1 MEDRIYPENQDHL
14 LARSIKC
21 ILLGVLM
28 MFGMLYSFQVHAQV
42 PVNSNGTPA
51 ESFLGEQFCFDTQ
64 FTNVGSPGFGPYM
77 QLVIPTG
84 LKFDGATIF
93 GTSAII
99 DELGVFPAVPGNQ
112 IIDPL
117 SDLPVTGPEG
127 GTLTTIKLPVGSVV
141 AGGPNLTT
149 NICLTIESFAVVG
162 TPLPVMLVPVYEF
175 GDTATGV
182 NGPIVGTAN
191 TQPVTPTVIRF
202 EKANGAPEDIGGR
215 ERPPSTTW
223 PISYTLTADIANTA
237 TVTDMVFSDVLPNDM
252 QFVGPVTIT
261 GGTGCVVTA
270 TPSVIVPGGNLV
282 VDCTSATGTTNASD
296 VTVSY
301 PAYLTDFLD
310 ETSCGTFSRT
320 NSASLDVEYQ
330 MTPLPQLSDDSI
342 VIVKHVALQKAATT
356 NTAIPGATIDYS
368 LSFQVSDSADV
379 NALVVTDTLPDGTLW
394 GAHGSLLINGSPVAI
409 VPDVTLN
416 VDGTTTVIYDIGAA
430 ASPIGGGSDISL
442 SYTADI
448 QQSYIS
454 TGLPV
459 LASDTLNN
467 SVDAVYSLVQG
478 AVDCVEDSDASVGIR
493 PVSLTKTIQNL
504 QPFYVPG
511 EIVTFQLELTVPSG
525 DTRNVQFRDALPLP
539 VFNVADISIVWGV
552 DIRLAPTDNLGL
564 TPTSITRDLAT
575 NTIVIDWPDI
585 SSDTARV
592 LAVEIDATVTDD
604 PFADNLFL
612 TNIAESSTNN
622 TPNLIATDNAIV
634 QLLVGAPELVI
645 TKGISA
651 STNPNSVISPAPSVL
666 PVDGDISNSDAQDIL
681 TYVLTVEN
689 IGSASAFD
697 VRVNENVPA
706 GLSACVLVSVVDGNG
721 DALATDSGDLFNAG
735 LVITELTGNDG
746 IPVGGGA
753 PYSSD
758 TAIISF
764 TCVVDIAVQPLQQID
779 NEASAV
785 WASQPGTGN
794 FQAVTDIASTTI
806 ANVSASKLFVATS
819 EATTSDAATP
829 PRATIGEIIRYR
841 LVAELPE
848 GTVSNLN
855 LSDTLPGGLTFLDD
869 GTSKAA
875 FISNG
880 GGITSTA
887 QTITNIS
894 GNDPSLAAVA
904 SSLVVSDVSAT
915 TANFAF
921 GTVVNSDN
929 DADAEF
935 LIVEFNVLVN
945 NSVADSNDTGEDRIN
960 YFEIFNDVIPLG
972 TSNDVQVRIAEPGVT
987 VNKNASPT
995 AGDAGDVITF
1005 TVVVSNSTGGNVSSA
1020 FDVQISDPLDP
1031 RLVNFVVTSITPL
1044 ACPALGELNSS
1055 TATLLDISF
1064 AEMAPGC
1071 SVTVVYSSELDGLV
1085 APGDSITNTATAAWT
1100 SLPGPSGTINNPT
1113 GSSTPGTPG
1122 SDNGERD
1129 DSDGQG
1135 GTNDYTQSADASV
1148 VVQSVV
1154 LNKAVTGTSQL
1165 STGTDKFRTALDDLT
1180 IGETVD
1186 FEIIATIPEG
1196 TTPQVLISD
1205 TMPWT
1210 NGVMEIISATVVSVG
1225 TNLTTALTPLSPA
1238 NLLDLQLSDGINDSA
1253 SFDFGQ
1259 VVNTADGVNDVNDEI
1274 RVSVTGRLR
1283 NLAPNQSGD
1292 LLTNTALVQF
1302 GTGLN
1307 ASSSAQV
1314 DTVAPVLAIIK
1325 SGDITQG
1332 DAGDTVTFTL
1342 TISHPTAS
1350 TADAFEVLL
1359 GDNLPAGL
1367 TLVGSTLAS
1376 VSGLAPDALIE
1387 DIPGN
1392 GFSAGWVSFGL
1403 SQTSV
1408 LTFEATIDPVVM
1420 PSEVI
1425 TNTATVDWTSL
1436 PGDGDPDDRQ
1446 SSASDDHGITITAPG
1461 LTKVI
1466 TGTSEVDTGTGQFG
1480 PETDLTIGEEVTY
1493 QFTVVLPEGS
1503 PNGVV
1508 VTDQLPT
1515 GSSVLQV
1522 VSSSLVSIGSNISGA
1537 GLPVAGSPGVAS
1549 GTNADTFNDRVVWT
1563 LGNLVNTPDG
1573 ADTAADQLLFEVVA
1587 VVLDQPANQS
1597 GVVAQTNTATV
1608 VSSNSSASGT
1618 VDVELVAPALTLEKV
1633 VSNPVSGFVDAG
1645 DTVTHT
1651 LTIDHTVLS
1660 TADAYNV
1667 VINDTLPGPELL
1679 WADNVV
1685 STCPGLLVDDI
1696 GEPLIVF
1703 TIPNFELLTDSC
1715 TINYDTTV
1723 AITAQP
1729 AQTLTNT
1736 AGMEYDSTPVFVDG
1750 VTRRLTASG
1759 TAEVTVLAPTL
1770 VKVATVS
1777 NVADTGSSQFNP
1789 ALPDLAIGETITYEL
1804 TIVVPEGTVPNAI
1817 VTDLMPALPPGA
1829 GFIEAIGASVSA
1841 VGGNISTSLPGT
1853 PVLDDFQVID
1863 GLDDRVIFDF
1873 GTITNI
1879 PDGVSDEKDRIVMQ
1893 VVGRVA
1899 NVADN
1904 ANGDLLVNTAS
1915 FDFTGGSLADDAD
1928 VEVVEPVLN
1937 LTKSMGPVVDTVVRL
1952 SLVVENTGSGT
1963 APAYDINV
1971 TDVLEDSVW
1980 NSAALS
1986 QVSVSTGFLLQA
1998 TPGPAAGQ
2006 TTITLSSDPLAI
2018 SPAGTIPVGS
2028 SVSAVFDIPLAALPP
2043 VPNPVVN
2050 LAELDQADTLP
2061 GDDPAQRDLPPDSDI
2076 AEIGI
2081 PDLQLSK
2088 DDSLLLDLDSS
2099 GDVSPGDTL
2108 RYTLVINNQGAGDA
2122 TNIVLEDAPDIH
2134 TALLNGSVVS
2144 TQGSVAIGNNPGDTT
2159 IEVAVG
2165 TIVAA
2170 TSVTVTYDVVINQ
2183 PLPSGVTE
2191 VVNQALLT
2199 SAELPPV
2206 ISDDPDEPGTED
2218 PTIVPINAQPDLVI
2232 SKDDGD
2238 VTAVPGGTV
2247 SYLLSYQNVGNQD
2260 ATGVV
2265 ITETV
2270 PLNTLFNGAAST
2282 PGWACL
2288 PDATAGSTCTL
2299 ALGGVAASAAA
2310 ATATFAVMVDDP
2322 LPTGVAEILNT
2333 VGIADDGTNGDD
2345 PTPDDNTDSDST
2357 PVDAFPDLVIS
2368 KDDGD
2373 VTAVPGG
2380 TVSYLLSYQNVGN
2393 QDATGVVITETVPL
2407 NTVFDGAASTPG
2419 WACLPDAT
2427 AGSTCTLAI
2436 GGVAAGVPAATA
2448 TFAVMVDD
2456 PLPTGVTEVLN
2467 TVGIADDGTNG
2478 DDPTPDDNTD
2488 SDSTPVDA
2496 VPDLVI
2502 SKDDGGVSAR
2512 PGSTLSYTLSYQN
2525 VGDQDATGVVITET
2539 VPAGTEFIADDST
2552 PGWVCL
2558 PDGMAD
2564 STCTLAI
2571 GDVAAGS
2578 SVATVIYTVLIAQ
2591 QTDATKG
2598 VLNITSI
2605 ADDGSNG
2612 DDPTPDNNTD
2622 NVITFYYVAVPILNQ
2637 YGIAILALLM
2647 LGVGLVG
2654 FRRYI

>member
-1 MEDRIYPENQDHL
+1 MEDRISPVNQDYVL
-14 LARSIKC
+14 PRSIKS

-28 MFGMLYSFQVHAQV
+28 MFGMLHSLQVYAQV
-42 PVNSNGTPA
+42 PVNSNSTPA

-77 QLVIPTG
+77 QLVIPAG
-84 LKFDGATIF
+84 LKFDGANIF

-99 DELGVFPAVPGNQ
+99 DELGVFPAEPGNQ
-112 IIDPL
+112 ILDPL
-117 SDLPVTGPEG
+117 SDLPVTGPAG

-141 AGGPNLTT
+141 TDGPSLTT

-202 EKANGAPEDIGGR
+202 EKANGAPEDVGGR

-252 QFVGPVTIT
+252 QYVGPVTIT
-261 GGTGCVVTA
+261 GGVGCVVTVS
-270 TPSVIVPGGNLV
+270 PSVISPGGNLV

-301 PAYLTDFLD
+301 PAYLTDSLD

-330 MTPLPQLSDDSI
+330 MTPLPQMSDDSA
-342 VIVKHVALQKAATT
+342 VTVKHVALQKAATT
-356 NTAIPGATIDYS
+356 DTAIPGATIEYS
-368 LSFQVSDSADV
+368 LSFQISDSADV
-379 NALVVTDTLPDGTLW
+379 NALVLTDTLPDGTLW
-394 GAHGSLLINGSPVAI
+394 GAHGNLLINGSPVSI
-409 VPDVTLN
+409 VPNIMPN

-430 ASPIGGGSDISL
+430 ASPIDGGSDISL

-448 QQSYIS
+448 QQSYIA

-478 AVDCVEDSDASVGIR
+478 AVDCNEDSDASVGIR
-493 PVSLTKTIQNL
+493 PVSLTKTIKNL

-511 EIVTFQLELTVPSG
+511 DIVTFQLALTVPSG
-525 DTRNVQFRDALPLP
+525 DARDVQFRDALPLP
-539 VFNVADISIVWGV
+539 VFNVADISTVWGV
-552 DIRLAPTDNLGL
+552 DIRLAPADNLGL
-564 TPTSITRDLAT
+564 TPTSITADLAT

-592 LAVEIDATVTDD
+592 LAVEIDAVVTDE

-622 TPNLIATDNAIV
+622 TPNVTATDNAIV
-634 QLLVGAPELVI
+634 QLLVGSPELVI

-651 STNPNSVISPAPSVL
+651 STNLNSVISPSPLVL
-666 PVDGDISNSDAQDIL
+666 PVDGDISNSDAQDLL

-706 GLSACVLVSVVDGNG
+706 GLTACALVSVVDGNG

-735 LVITELTGNDG
+735 LVITQLTANDG
-746 IPVGGGA
+746 NPAGGGA
-753 PYSSD
+753 PYSTD

-764 TCVVDIAVQPLQQID
+764 TCVLDIAVQPLQQIE
-779 NEASAV
+779 NEASTV
-785 WASQPGTGN
+785 WASQPGAGD
-794 FQAVTDIASTTI
+794 FEAVTDIASATM

-819 EATTSDAATP
+819 EATTSDAAVP

-848 GTVSNLN
+848 GTVIDLN
-855 LSDTLPGGLTFLDD
+855 LRDVLPAGLTFLYD

-880 GGITSTA
+880 GGLTSTA
-887 QTITNIS
+887 ESVPNIS
-894 GNDPSLAAVA
+894 GNDPSLVAVP
-904 SSLVVSDVSAT
+904 SSSVTFVVPVSDAR
-915 TANFAF
+915 FDF
-921 GTVVNSDN
+921 GTVVNSDA

-935 LIVEFNVLVN
+935 LIVEFNALVN
-945 NSVADSNDTGEDRIN
+945 NIDLGDNVAGENLNNRFNIRNGNVRLINSDR
-960 YFEIFNDVIPLG
+960 
-972 TSNDVQVRIAEPGVT
+972 VQVRVAEPLVT
-987 VNKNASPT
+987 INKVASPT

-1005 TVVVSNSTGGNVSSA
+1005 TVVVSNANGSNVSGA
-1020 FDVQISDPLDP
+1020 FDMELTDPLDP
-1031 RLVNFVVTSITPL
+1031 RLVNFSVTSITPD
-1044 ACPALGELNSS
+1044 ACLSLGDVDNSS
-1055 TATLLDISF
+1055 ATLLDISF
-1064 AEMAPGC
+1064 AEMVPGC
-1071 SVTVVYSSELDGLV
+1071 SVTVVYTSELAGVV

-1100 SLPGPSGTINNPT
+1100 SLPGPSGTTINPT

-1122 SDNGERD
+1122 SEDGERD
-1129 DSDGQG
+1129 DSDGQI
-1135 GTNDYTQSADASV
+1135 GTNNYTQNDDARV
-1148 VVQSVV
+1148 DVQSIV

-1165 STGTDKFRTALDDLT
+1165 STGTDQFRTALDDLT

-1210 NGVMEIISATVVSVG
+1210 NGVMEIVSATIVSVG
-1225 TNLTTALTPLSPA
+1225 ANLTPVLAPLSPA
-1238 NLLDLQLSDGINDSA
+1238 ILTDLQLSDGVNDSA

-1259 VVNTADGVNDVNDEI
+1259 VVNTADGVSDEKDEI
-1274 RVSVTGRLR
+1274 RVSVTGRLLD
-1283 NLAPNQSGD
+1283 LAANQSGD

-1302 GTGLN
+1302 GPGLN

-1314 DTVAPVLAIIK
+1314 DTVAPVLTIVK

-1332 DAGDTVTFTL
+1332 DAGDTVRFTL
-1342 TISHPTAS
+1342 TINHPAAS
-1350 TADAFEVLL
+1350 TADAFDVVL
-1359 GDNLPAGL
+1359 GDDLPAGL
-1367 TLVGSTLAS
+1367 TLVGGTLTS
-1376 VSGLAPDALIE
+1376 FSGLAPDVLIE

-1392 GFSAGWVSFGL
+1392 GFSTGWLSFGL
-1403 SQTSV
+1403 SETSV
-1408 LTFEATIDPVVM
+1408 LTFEATIDPVVV

-1436 PGDGDPDDRQ
+1436 PGDIDPDDRQ
-1446 SSASDDHGITITAPG
+1446 SSASDDHGITITPPG

-1537 GLPVAGSPGVAS
+1537 GLPAAGSPGVAS
-1549 GTNADTFNDRVVWT
+1549 DTNADTFNDRVVWT
-1563 LGNLVNTPDG
+1563 LGDLVNTPDG
-1573 ADTAADQLLFEVVA
+1573 AETEADQLLFEVVA

-1597 GVVAQTNTATV
+1597 GVVTTNTATV
-1608 VSSNSSASGT
+1608 ASNNSSASGT
-1618 VDVELVAPALTLEKV
+1618 IDVDLVAPSLTLDKV

-1651 LTIDHTVLS
+1651 LIIDHADTS

-1667 VINDTLPGPELL
+1667 VLSDTLPSPELL
-1679 WADNVV
+1679 WAGNVV
-1685 STCPGLLVDDI
+1685 SACPDLVVDI
-1696 GEPLIVF
+1696 TAEPLIVF
-1703 TIPNFELLTDSC
+1703 TIPQLDLLTENC
-1715 TINYDTTV
+1715 TISYDTTV
-1723 AITAQP
+1723 TISAQP
-1729 AQTLTNT
+1729 GQQLTNT
-1736 AGMEYDSTPVFVDG
+1736 AEMDYDSTPAFVTG
-1750 VTRRLTASG
+1750 ETRRLTASG
-1759 TAEVTVLAPTL
+1759 TTEVTVLAPTL

-1777 NVADTGSSQFNP
+1777 NVLDTDTSQFDP
-1789 ALPDLAIGETITYEL
+1789 ALPDLAIGETITYEI
-1804 TIVVPEGTVPNAI
+1804 TIVVVEGTVMNSI

-1879 PDGVSDEKDRIVMQ
+1879 PDGVSDENDRIVMQ

-1899 NVADN
+1899 DVADN
-1904 ANGDLLVNTAS
+1904 SNGDLLVNNAR

-1928 VEVVEPVLN
+1928 VEVVEPELN
-1937 LTKSMGPVVDTVVRL
+1937 LTKSMGPVVDTVVRIN
-1952 SLVVENTGSGT
+1952 LVVENTGNGT

-2006 TTITLSSDPLAI
+2006 TTITLSSDPSAI

-2050 LAELDQADTLP
+2050 LADLDQADTLP

-2088 DDSLLLDLDSS
+2088 DDSLLLDVDSS

-2134 TALLNGSVVS
+2134 TALIDGSVVS
-2144 TQGSVAIGNNPGDTT
+2144 SQGSVAIGNNPGDTT

-2165 TIVAA
+2165 TMAA
-2170 TSVTVTYDVVINQ
+2170 GTSVTVTYDVVINQ

-2270 PLNTLFNGAAST
+2270 PLNTLFDGPAST
-2282 PGWACL
+2282 PGWVCV
-2288 PDATAGSTCTL
+2288 PDATAGSICTL
-2299 ALGGVAASAAA
+2299 AIGGVAASAAA
-2310 ATATFAVMVDDP
+2310 ATASFAVMVDDP
-2322 LPTGVAEILNT
+2322 LPA
-2333 VGIADDGTNGDD
+2333 
-2345 PTPDDNTDSDST
+2345 
-2357 PVDAFPDLVIS
+2357 
-2368 KDDGD
+2368 
-2373 VTAVPGG
+2373 
-2380 TVSYLLSYQNVGN
+2380 
-2393 QDATGVVITETVPL
+2393 
-2407 NTVFDGAASTPG
+2407 
-2419 WACLPDAT
+2419 
-2427 AGSTCTLAI
+2427 
-2436 GGVAAGVPAATA
+2436 
-2448 TFAVMVDD
+2448 
-2456 PLPTGVTEVLN
+2456 GVTEVLN

-2488 SDSTPVDA
+2488 SDTTPVNA
-2496 VPDLVI
+2496 LPDLVI
-2502 SKDDGGVSAR
+2502 SKDDGREPAR
-2512 PGSTLSYTLSYQN
+2512 PGGKVSYTLSYQN

-2539 VPAGTEFIADDST
+2539 VPDGTEFDAADST

-2558 PDGMAD
+2558 PDGMAG
-2564 STCTLAI
+2564 STCTLAV

-2578 SVATVIYTVLIAQ
+2578 LVATAFYTVVVAE
-2591 QTDATKG
+2591 QTVGANG
-2598 VLNITSI
+2598 VLNIASI

-2622 NVITFYYVAVPILNQ
+2622 NVITFYYVAIPILNR

-2654 FRRYI
+2654 FRRFV

>member
-1 MEDRIYPENQDHL
+1 MEDRINPANQVHSL
-14 LARSIKC
+14 WRSTKST
-21 ILLGVLM
+21 LLGVLM
-28 MFGMLYSFQVHAQV
+28 IFGMLYSLQVHAQV

-77 QLVIPTG
+77 QLVIPAG
-84 LKFDGATIF
+84 LKFDGANIF

-99 DELGVFPAVPGNQ
+99 DELGVFPAEPGNQ

-117 SDLPVTGPEG
+117 SDLPVTGPAG

-141 AGGPNLTT
+141 TNGPDLTT

-175 GDTATGV
+175 GDTATGA

-202 EKANGAPEDIGGR
+202 DKASGAPDDVGGR
-215 ERPPSTTW
+215 ERPPSTSW
-223 PISYTLTADIANTA
+223 PITYTLTADIANTA
-237 TVTDMVFSDVLPNDM
+237 TVTGLVFSDVLPSDM
-252 QFVGPVTIT
+252 QFTGPVTIT
-261 GGTGCVVTA
+261 GGVGCVVT
-270 TPSVIVPGGNLV
+270 TSPSVITPGGTLV
-282 VDCTSATGTTNASD
+282 VDCTSATGTTSASD

-301 PAYLTDFLD
+301 PAYFTDSLD
-310 ETSCGTFSRT
+310 ETNCDTFSRT

-330 MTPLPQLSDDSI
+330 ATPLPQLNGESA
-342 VIVKHVALQKAATT
+342 VIVKHVAMQKAATSDT
-356 NTAIPGATIDYS
+356 GIPGATIDYS
-368 LSFQVSDSADV
+368 LSFQVTDSADI
-379 NALVVTDTLPDGTLW
+379 NAMVLTDTLPDGTLW
-394 GAHGSLLINGSPVAI
+394 GAHGSLLINGSVVPVT
-409 VPDVTLN
+409 PSVTPN
-416 VDGTTTVIYDIGAA
+416 TDGTTTVIYDIGAVA
-430 ASPIGGGSDISL
+430 PLIARGSEISL
-442 SYTADI
+442 SYTAGI
-448 QQSYIS
+448 QQSYID

-459 LASDTLNN
+459 LASDALNN
-467 SVDAVYSLVQG
+467 TVNAVYSLVQG
-478 AVDCVEDSDASVGIR
+478 ALNCNEDSSASVGIR
-493 PVSLTKTIQNL
+493 PVALTKTIANPK
-504 QPFYVPG
+504 PFYVPG
-511 EIVTFQLELTVPSG
+511 EIVTYRLALTVPSG

-539 VFNVADISIVWGV
+539 VFNVADISTVWNV
-552 DIRLAPTDNLGL
+552 DIRHAPADNLGL
-564 TPTSITRDLAT
+564 TPTLITADSAT

-592 LAVEIDATVTDD
+592 LAVDIDAVVTDE

-622 TPNLIATDNAIV
+622 TTNATATNNAII
-634 QLLVGAPELVI
+634 QLLVGAPDVVI

-651 STNPNSVISPAPSVL
+651 STNPNSVISPLPSVL

-681 TYVLTVEN
+681 TFVLTVEN

-697 VRVNENVPA
+697 VQVNENVPA
-706 GLSACVLVSVVDGNG
+706 GLTACTLVSVVDGNG

-746 IPVGGGA
+746 IPAGGGA
-753 PYSSD
+753 PYSTD

-764 TCVVDIAVQPLQQID
+764 TCVVDIAAQPLQLIE

-785 WASQPGTGN
+785 WASQPGAGD
-794 FQAVTDIASTTI
+794 FPAVTDIAATTI
-806 ANVSASKLFVATS
+806 ANVSASKLLVATS
-819 EATTSDAATP
+819 EATTSDAVSP
-829 PRATIGEIIRYR
+829 PRVTIGEIIRYR

-848 GTVSNLN
+848 GTVNDLN
-855 LSDTLPGGLTFLDD
+855 LSDTLPVGLTFLDD

-880 GGITSTA
+880 GGVTA
-887 QTITNIS
+887 TAVAISNIS
-894 GNDPSLAAVA
+894 GNDPSVAAVP
-904 SSLVVSDVSAT
+904 SNLVVSDVPAT
-915 TANFAF
+915 TADFAF

-929 DADAEF
+929 DDDAEY
-935 LIVEFNVLVN
+935 LVVEFNALVD
-945 NSVADSNDTGEDRIN
+945 NSATGSNDAGENRDN
-960 YFEIFNDVIPLG
+960 LFEILNGAVPLV
-972 TSNDVQVRIAEPGVT
+972 TSGSLQVRIAEPNIS
-987 VNKNASPT
+987 VNKVASPT

-1005 TVVVSNSTGGNVSSA
+1005 TVVLANSTGDNVSSA
-1020 FDVQISDPLDP
+1020 FDVRLSDPLDP
-1031 RLVNFVVTSITPL
+1031 RLVSFSVTSITPL
-1044 ACPALGELNSS
+1044 LCASLGDVDSS

-1064 AEMAPGC
+1064 VEMEPGC
-1071 SVTVVYSSELDGLV
+1071 SVTVVYSSALGGTV
-1085 APGDSITNTATAAWT
+1085 APGDLITNTATTAWT
-1100 SLPGPSGTINNPT
+1100 SLPGPNGTTINPT
-1113 GSSTPGTPG
+1113 GSSTPGLSG
-1122 SDNGERD
+1122 DDDGERD

-1135 GTNDYTQSADASV
+1135 GTNDFTQNDTATVD
-1148 VVQSVV
+1148 VQNVQ

-1165 STGTDKFRTALDDLT
+1165 STGTSQFRATLDDLT

-1225 TNLTTALTPLSPA
+1225 TNLTTVLTPPSPA
-1238 NLLDLQLSDGINDSA
+1238 TLTDLQLSDGVNDSA

-1259 VVNTADGVNDVNDEI
+1259 VVNSADGVSDEKDEI
-1274 RVSVTGRLR
+1274 RVSVTGRL
-1283 NLAPNQSGD
+1283 LDLTPNQSGD

-1302 GTGLN
+1302 GPGLN

-1314 DTVAPVLAIIK
+1314 DTVAPVLAIVK

-1332 DAGDTVTFTL
+1332 DAGDTVRFTL
-1342 TISHPTAS
+1342 TINHPAAS
-1350 TADAFEVLL
+1350 TADAFDVVLS
-1359 GDNLPAGL
+1359 DNLPAGL
-1367 TLVGSTLAS
+1367 TLVAGTLTS

-1387 DIPGN
+1387 DVPGN

-1403 SQTSV
+1403 SGTSV
-1408 LTFEATIDPVVM
+1408 LSFEATIDPVVV

-1425 TNTATVDWTSL
+1425 TNTATVEWTSL

-1446 SSASDDHGITITAPG
+1446 GTASDDHGITITSPG

-1466 TGTSEVDTGTGQFG
+1466 TGTSEDDTGTGQFG

-1503 PNGVV
+1503 PNGVT

-1522 VSSSLVSIGSNISGA
+1522 VSSSLVSIGGNISGA
-1537 GLPVAGSPGVAS
+1537 GLPAPGTPGVAS
-1549 GTNADTFNDRVVWT
+1549 DTNADTFNDRVVWT
-1563 LGNLVNTPDG
+1563 LGDLVNTPDG
-1573 ADTAADQLLFEVVA
+1573 VDTEADQLLFEVVA

-1597 GVVAQTNTATV
+1597 GVFTTNTATV
-1608 VSSNSSASGT
+1608 ASNNSSASGT
-1618 VDVELVAPALTLEKV
+1618 IDVDLVAPLLTLDKV

-1651 LTIDHTVLS
+1651 LTIDHADTS

-1667 VINDTLPGPELL
+1667 IIADTLPSPELL
-1679 WADNVV
+1679 WAGNVV
-1685 STCPGLLVDDI
+1685 SACPGLVVDI
-1696 GEPLIVF
+1696 TAEPLIVF
-1703 TIPNFELLTDSC
+1703 TIPQLELLTGNC
-1715 TINYDTTV
+1715 TISYDTTV
-1723 AITAQP
+1723 TILAQP
-1729 AQTLTNT
+1729 GQQLTNT
-1736 AGMEYDSTPVFVDG
+1736 AEMDYDSTPAFVSG
-1750 VTRRLTASG
+1750 ETRRLTSSG
-1759 TAEVTVLAPTL
+1759 TAEVTILAPTL

-1777 NVADTGSSQFNP
+1777 NVLDTGLSQFDP
-1789 ALPDLAIGETITYEL
+1789 ALPDLAIGETITYEI
-1804 TIVVPEGTVPNAI
+1804 TIVVVEGTVANAI
-1817 VTDLMPALPPGA
+1817 VTDLMPALPPGS

-1863 GLDDRVIFDF
+1863 GLDDRVIFNF
-1873 GTITNI
+1873 GTITNT
-1879 PDGVSDEKDRIVMQ
+1879 PDGVSDENDRIVMQ

-1899 NVADN
+1899 DVADN
-1904 ANGDLLVNTAS
+1904 SNGDLLVNNAR
-1915 FDFTGGSLADDAD
+1915 FDFTGGSLADDAN
-1928 VEVVEPVLN
+1928 VEVVEPELN
-1937 LTKSMGPVVDTVVRL
+1937 LTKSMGPVVDTVVRVN
-1952 SLVVENTGSGT
+1952 LVVENTGNGT

-1986 QVSVSTGFLLQA
+1986 QVSVSSGFLLQT

-2006 TTITLSSDPLAI
+2006 TTVTLSSDPLAI

-2028 SVSAVFDIPLAALPP
+2028 SVSAVFDIPLAVLPP

-2050 LAELDQADTLP
+2050 VAELDQADTLP
-2061 GDDPAQRDLPPDSDI
+2061 GDDPAQRDLPPDSDS

-2081 PDLQLSK
+2081 PDLQLGK
-2088 DDSLLLDLDSS
+2088 DDSLLLDVDSS

-2134 TALLNGSVVS
+2134 TALVVGSVTS
-2144 TQGSVAIGNNPGDTT
+2144 SQGSIAIGNTPGNTT

-2165 TIVAA
+2165 TMAA
-2170 TSVTVTYDVVINQ
+2170 DTSVTVTYDVVINQ

-2238 VTAVPGGTV
+2238 ITAVPGDTV

-2265 ITETV
+2265 ISETV
-2270 PLNTLFNGAAST
+2270 PLNTLFDGAAST
-2282 PGWACL
+2282 PGWACV
-2288 PDATAGSTCTL
+2288 PDATAGSSCTL
-2299 ALGGVAASAAA
+2299 TIGDLAASAAA
-2310 ATATFAVMVDDP
+2310 ASATFAVVVDNP
-2322 LPTGVAEILNT
+2322 LPTGVTEVLNS

-2345 PTPDDNTDSDST
+2345 PTPDDNTDSDNT
-2357 PVDAFPDLVIS
+2357 PVDAAPDLVIS
-2368 KDDGD
+2368 KDDGR
-2373 VTAVPGG
+2373 VSARPGG
-2380 TVSYLLSYQNVGN
+2380 MVNYTLSYQNVGN
-2393 QDATGVVITETVPL
+2393 QDATGVVITETVPAG
-2407 NTVFDGAASTPG
+2407 TDFVAADSTPG
-2419 WACLPDAT
+2419 WVCLPDIT
-2427 AGSTCTLAI
+2427 AGSACTLAI
-2436 GGVAAGVPAATA
+2436 GDVAAG
-2448 TFAVMVDD
+2448 D
-2456 PLPTGVTEVLN
+2456 PLATVDYTVMINEQIDRAEGVLN
-2467 TVGIADDGTNG
+2467 IASIADDGTNG
-2478 DDPTPDDNTD
+2478 DDPTP
-2488 SDSTPVDA
+2488 
-2496 VPDLVI
+2496 
-2502 SKDDGGVSAR
+2502 
-2512 PGSTLSYTLSYQN
+2512 
-2525 VGDQDATGVVITET
+2525 E
-2539 VPAGTEFIADDST
+2539 
-2552 PGWVCL
+2552 
-2558 PDGMAD
+2558 
-2564 STCTLAI
+2564 
-2571 GDVAAGS
+2571 
-2578 SVATVIYTVLIAQ
+2578 
-2591 QTDATKG
+2591 
-2598 VLNITSI
+2598 
-2605 ADDGSNG
+2605 
-2612 DDPTPDNNTD
+2612 NNTD
-2622 NVITFYYVAVPILNQ
+2622 DILTLYYVSIPTLNP
-2637 YGIAILALLM
+2637 YGIAILALFM